1 MLLCVILVWTTKVEE
16 FLNSL
21 IFMQNVFEV
30 WEFKENWL
38 KILFLG
44 KLGSKQVFLKSISSH
59 THAFF
64 HKILCFEEFLHK
76 IALFFKKLIFPEFQ
90 SIKPVSR
97 PIEIAIKNLVWFC
110 LFRSVLNCCWINRRH
125 FRSIESKFRSIENH
139 IESFLKTLSFHM
151 FIIFS
156 KHFKHYSLSLFD
168 RSRSQ
173 SKFLSFS
180 SDYFARFLSSKAG
193 KTFMPFLFHL
203 FSCFMHFC
211 HAYWENFEPKEIWG
225 FCWFKPFLLKLIN
238 GFLLWDAINMILVV

>member
-110 LFRSVLNCCWINRRH
+110 LFRSMLDRCWINQRH
-125 FRSIESKFRSIENH
+125 FRLIESKFRSIKILEKPIFWKTKQIFCRNSSKH
-139 IESFLKTLSFHM
+139 SILWIKCMSMRWNAFQKTLVLNSVF
-151 FIIFS
+151 
-156 KHFKHYSLSLFD
+156 
-168 RSRSQ
+168 
-173 SKFLSFS
+173 
-180 SDYFARFLSSKAG
+180 
-193 KTFMPFLFHL
+193 
-203 FSCFMHFC
+203 
-211 HAYWENFEPKEIWG
+211 PKLRVSNNS
-225 FCWFKPFLLKLIN
+225 P
-238 GFLLWDAINMILVV
+238 

>member
-97 PIEIAIKNLVWFC
+97 PIEIAIKNFVWICPFWLV
-110 LFRSVLNCCWINRRH
+110 LYCCWINWRH
-125 FRSIESKFRSIENH
+125 FRSIENH
-139 IESFLKTLSFHM
+139 IEFFKTLSFYVFYHYSN
-151 FIIFS
+151 F
-156 KHFKHYSLSLFD
+156 FKTLSLSLWSVKD
-168 RSRSQ
+168 
-173 SKFLSFS
+173 SKLNFLSFS
-180 SDYFARFLSSKAG
+180 LKLFARFLFSKAS
-193 KTFMPFLFHL
+193 KTLLPLIFHL
-203 FSCFMHFC
+203 FSCFMHFSM
-211 HAYWENFEPKEIWG
+211 HIGENFEP
-225 FCWFKPFLLKLIN
+225 
-238 GFLLWDAINMILVV
+238 M

>member
-1 MLLCVILVWTTKVEE
+1 M
-16 FLNSL
+16 
-21 IFMQNVFEV
+21 
-30 WEFKENWL
+30 

-180 SDYFARFLSSKAG
+180 PDSFASFCSLRPVRPLYPSFFIYF
-193 KTFMPFLFHL
+193 H
-203 FSCFMHFC
+203 FSC
-211 HAYWENFEPKEIWG
+211 I
-225 FCWFKPFLLKLIN
+225 
-238 GFLLWDAINMILVV
+238 